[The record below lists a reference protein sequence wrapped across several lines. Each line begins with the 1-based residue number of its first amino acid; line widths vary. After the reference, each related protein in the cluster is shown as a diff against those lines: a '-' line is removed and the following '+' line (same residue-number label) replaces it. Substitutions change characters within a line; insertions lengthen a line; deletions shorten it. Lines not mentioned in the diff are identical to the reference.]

1 MFTTASRR
9 PMGTLATRA
18 ALACL
23 LLGVCLAL
31 PGDAAHAAGKLRV
44 PEQYPSIQAAVD
56 AARPGDVI
64 DIAPGVYPE
73 NVTVDVAVTL
83 RGREYSAG
91 APRKNSTVIDGGG
104 DVVVT
109 IPVGISPAPELIG
122 LVITDGIDGVSIRSP
137 ARVTHT
143 YFVRNGDSL
152 DVELGGG
159 GVFLHNVFDQASDDA
174 IDIDHP
180 VIDVRVVDN
189 RLSRSA
195 DDGIEMR
202 LHDDVIAS
210 TVRAS
215 FLGNQI
221 VGSGEDGIQI
231 IDYFGVTDRRIL
243 IDGNL
248 IRDSQMAAIGLMSG
262 GKTLEDY
269 RAANV
274 KEPIFVLANT
284 LVGNDYGISGGD
296 ALVAVN
302 NIFEGHVVALN
313 GVDGGSVAS
322 HNLYWG
328 NEVDAVHSTVVDA
341 TSVFADPRLSARFR
355 LLAGSPAIDA
365 GAAWFE
371 WNGEVVVDESPAVYQ
386 GNAPDLG
393 WWERQ

>member
-9 PMGTLATRA
+9 PTGARATRTA
-18 ALACL
+18 ITCL
-23 LLGVCLAL
+23 LLAICLVM
-31 PGDAAHAAGKLRV
+31 PGRVANARSTLRV

-64 DIAPGVYPE
+64 DIAPGVYHE
-73 NVTVDVAVTL
+73 NVIVDVAVKL
-83 RGREYSAG
+83 RGREYSAA

-104 DVVVT
+104 GVVVT
-109 IPVGISPAPELIG
+109 IPAGVSPAPKLIG
-122 LVITDGIDGVSIRSP
+122 LFITDGIDGISVRSP

-143 YFVRNGDSL
+143 CFVRNGDSL
-152 DVELGGG
+152 DLERGGG
-159 GVFLHNVFDQASDDA
+159 GAYLHNVFDQASDDG

-180 VIDVRVVDN
+180 VTDIRLVDN
-189 RLSRSA
+189 RIYRSG

-202 LHDDVIAS
+202 LHDDVVAS
-210 TVRAS
+210 TARAS

-221 VGSGEDGIQI
+221 VGSEEDGIQI

-248 IRDSQMAAIGLMSG
+248 IRDSRMAAIGLMSG

-284 LVGNDYGISGGD
+284 LVDNDYGISGGD

-302 NIFEGHVVALN
+302 NIFEGHTVALN
-313 GVDGGSVAS
+313 GVDGGSVATY
-322 HNLYWG
+322 NLFWG
-328 NEVDAVHSTVVDA
+328 NELDAVQSTVVEN

-365 GAAWFE
+365 GTARLE
-371 WNGEVVVDESPAVYQ
+371 WKGDVVVDRAPGTYLGE
-386 GNAPDLG
+386 APDLG
-393 WWERQ
+393 WAERE